1 VNRAEADRLL
11 ELARRAEWAFPT
23 SYGEYDLAG
32 PGADWLEPLQ
42 AESDELA
49 SAVRFLMAEG
59 DETAA
64 TELAARTWRLWL
76 MAHDHPGVLEF
87 LAPVLDGGGEASAW
101 RAEALYGAGL
111 AAIKDVQRDAS
122 LAYNEEAFA
131 IAEETGDPSARVFAL
146 VGLSRVAFD
155 DDDLERSRALAQEAL
170 DIARGLR
177 IGMRQAPLFM
187 TALATRMSGDLD
199 AAAALMAENLE
210 LNRSIGDARMV
221 AADLQNL
228 GLVQARR
235 GRYDEAERLFAEWA
249 TSADLDDPYGAALSS
264 LDQAFLALGRGNM
277 DEAAEHT
284 AAARATL
291 AETGTE
297 LAPDDG
303 GELDYLEQRI
313 EENRR

>member
-11 ELARRAEWAFPT
+11 RLARRAEWAFPT
-23 SYGEYDLAG
+23 SFGEYDLA
-32 PGADWLEPLQ
+32 PGADWLEPLRSERD
-42 AESDELA
+42 ALA
-49 SAVRFLMAEG
+49 SAVAWLVADG
-59 DETAA
+59 DEAAA

-76 MAHDHPGVLEF
+76 MEHDHPGVLAF
-87 LAPVLDGGGEASAW
+87 LAPVLDGVGEVSAW

-111 AAIKDVQRDAS
+111 AAIKDGQRDAS
-122 LAYNEEAFA
+122 RAYNEEAFA

-170 DIARGLR
+170 DVARGLR

-221 AADLQNL
+221 AVESQNL

-235 GRYDEAERLFAEWA
+235 GRYEEAERLFAEWA
-249 TSADLDDPYGAALSS
+249 AHADLDDPYGAVLAS
-264 LDQAFLALGRGNM
+264 LDRAFLALGRNEL
-277 DEAAEHT
+277 DVAAEHV

-291 AETGTE
+291 AETGLE
-297 LAPDDG
+297 LAPDDDA
-303 GELDYLEQRI
+303 ELDYVERRI
-313 EENRR
+313 QQEDRR